1 MMSETMTL
9 ERLRALVAAYGSK
22 PTNWPTAERAAAEA
36 LLARSP
42 EARAALA
49 EAEPLDTLLD
59 AVPAVAPSPALR
71 AAVLAGMPQSVRS
84 GRGSRW
90 QGLRDLLG
98 EFGALPAVRP
108 LLFASLLLGLFA
120 GYFSEDNSTT
130 DTNTDLVQLAVYD
143 GAYAEY

>member
-9 ERLRALVAAYGSK
+9 ERLRELIAAYGSK
-22 PTNWPTAERAAAEA
+22 PANWPLGERAAAEA
-36 LLARSP
+36 LLARSS

-59 AVPAVAPSPALR
+59 AVPALATSPALR
-71 AAVLAGMPQSVRS
+71 AAVLAGMPQSDRS
-84 GRGSRW
+84 GRGNRW

-108 LLFASLLLGLFA
+108 MLFASLLLGLFA
-120 GYFSEDNSTT
+120 GYLNEDNATEASG
-130 DTNTDLVQLAVYD
+130 DLVQLAVYD
-143 GAYAEY
+143 EAYAEY

>member
-9 ERLRALVAAYGSK
+9 ERLRALIAAYGGK
-22 PTNWPTAERAAAEA
+22 PARWPAAERAAAEA

-49 EAEPLDTLLD
+49 EAEPIDSLLD
-59 AVPAVAPSPALR
+59 AVPALAPSPALR
-71 AAVLAGMPQSVRS
+71 AAVLAGMPQSDRS

-120 GYFSEDNSTT
+120 GYFSEDDTT
-130 DTNTDLVQLAVYD
+130 DTSTDLVQLAVYD
-143 GAYAEY
+143 GAYAED

>member
-1 MMSETMTL
+1 MMSKTMTL
-9 ERLRALVAAYGSK
+9 DRLLALIAAYGGK
-22 PTNWPTAERAAAEA
+22 PAKWPAAERAAAEA

-59 AVPAVAPSPALR
+59 AVPALAPSPALR
-71 AAVLAGMPQSVRS
+71 AAVLASMPQTARP

-120 GYFSEDNSTT
+120 GYLNEDNTT
-130 DTNTDLVQLAVYD
+130 EANTDLVQLAVYD
-143 GAYAEY
+143 DAYAEY

>member
-1 MMSETMTL
+1 
-9 ERLRALVAAYGSK
+9 LVAAYGSK

-71 AAVLAGMPQSVRS
+71 AAVVAGMPQSVRS

>member
-1 MMSETMTL
+1 MMSKTMTL
-9 ERLRALVAAYGSK
+9 ERLRALIGAYGGK
-22 PTNWPTAERAAAEA
+22 PTNWPAAERAAAEA

-59 AVPAVAPSPALR
+59 AVPALAPSPALR

-84 GRGSRW
+84 GRGGWW

-120 GYFSEDNSTT
+120 GYFSEDTTT

>member
-9 ERLRALVAAYGSK
+9 ERMRALVAAYGGK
-22 PTNWPTAERAAAEA
+22 PANWPAAERAAAEA

-59 AVPAVAPSPALR
+59 AVPALAPSPALR
-71 AAVLAGMPQSVRS
+71 AAVLAAMPQSDRS
-84 GRGSRW
+84 GRRSRW

-120 GYFSEDNSTT
+120 GYFNEDNTT
-130 DTNTDLVQLAVYD
+130 EASGDLVQLAVYD
-143 GAYAEY
+143 DAYSEY

>member
-9 ERLRALVAAYGSK
+9 ERLLALIAAYGGK
-22 PTNWPTAERAAAEA
+22 PANWPAAERAAAKA

-59 AVPAVAPSPALR
+59 AVPALATSPALR
-71 AAVLAGMPQSVRS
+71 AAVLAGMPQSDRS
-84 GRGSRW
+84 GRGNRW

-108 LLFASLLLGLFA
+108 MLFASLLLGLFA
-120 GYFSEDNSTT
+120 GYLNEDNATEASG
-130 DTNTDLVQLAVYD
+130 DLVQLAVYD
-143 GAYAEY
+143 DAYAEY

>member
-9 ERLRALVAAYGSK
+9 ERMRALVAAYGGK
-22 PTNWPTAERAAAEA
+22 PANWPAAERAAAEA

-59 AVPAVAPSPALR
+59 AVPALAPSPALR
-71 AAVLAGMPQSVRS
+71 AAVLGGMPQGDRS

-120 GYFSEDNSTT
+120 GYFNEDNTT
-130 DTNTDLVQLAVYD
+130 EANGDLVQLAVYD
-143 GAYAEY
+143 DAYSEY

>member
-9 ERLRALVAAYGSK
+9 ERLRALIAAYGGK
-22 PTNWPTAERAAAEA
+22 PSNWPAAERAAAEA

-59 AVPAVAPSPALR
+59 AVPALAPSPALR
-71 AAVLAGMPQSVRS
+71 AAVLAGMPRSNRS
-84 GRGSRW
+84 GRGTWW
-90 QGLRDLLG
+90 QGMRDLLG
-98 EFGALPAVRP
+98 EFGTLPAVRP

-120 GYFSEDNSTT
+120 GYFSDDGSTES
-130 DTNTDLVQLAVYD
+130 NTDLIQLAVYD
-143 GAYAEY
+143 DAYSEY

>member
-9 ERLRALVAAYGSK
+9 ERLRALIAAYSSK
-22 PTNWPTAERAAAEA
+22 PAKWPAAERAAAEA
-36 LLARSP
+36 LLARSS

-59 AVPAVAPSPALR
+59 AVPALAPSPALR
-71 AAVLAGMPQSVRS
+71 AAVLSGMPQGDRS
-84 GRGSRW
+84 GRGSLW

-120 GYFSEDNSTT
+120 GYFNEDNTT

-143 GAYAEY
+143 DAYSEY

>member
-1 MMSETMTL
+1 MMSKTMTL
-9 ERLRALVAAYGSK
+9 DRLLALIAAYGGK
-22 PTNWPTAERAAAEA
+22 PAKWPAAERAAAEA

-59 AVPAVAPSPALR
+59 AVPALAPSPALR
-71 AAVLAGMPQSVRS
+71 AAVLASIPQTARP

-120 GYFSEDNSTT
+120 GYLNEDNTT
-130 DTNTDLVQLAVYD
+130 EANTDLVQLAVYD
-143 GAYAEY
+143 DAYAEY

>member
-9 ERLRALVAAYGSK
+9 ERLRTLVAAYGSK

>member
-9 ERLRALVAAYGSK
+9 ERLRALIAAYGGTPAK
-22 PTNWPTAERAAAEA
+22 WPTAERAAAEA

-49 EAEPLDTLLD
+49 EAIPLDTLLD
-59 AVPAVAPSPALR
+59 AVPALAPSPALR
-71 AAVLAGMPQSVRS
+71 AAVLAAMPQSELS
-84 GRGSRW
+84 GRGNRW

-120 GYFSEDNSTT
+120 GYFNEDNATEA
-130 DTNTDLVQLAVYD
+130 NGDLVQLAVYD
-143 GAYAEY
+143 DAYSEY

>member
-9 ERLRALVAAYGSK
+9 ERLRALIAAYGGK
-22 PTNWPTAERAAAEA
+22 PAKWPTAERAAAEA

-59 AVPAVAPSPALR
+59 AVPALAPSPALR
-71 AAVLAGMPQSVRS
+71 AAVLAAMPQSDRS

-120 GYFSEDNSTT
+120 GYFNEDNST
-130 DTNTDLVQLAVYD
+130 DANGDLVQLAVYD
-143 GAYAEY
+143 DAYSEY